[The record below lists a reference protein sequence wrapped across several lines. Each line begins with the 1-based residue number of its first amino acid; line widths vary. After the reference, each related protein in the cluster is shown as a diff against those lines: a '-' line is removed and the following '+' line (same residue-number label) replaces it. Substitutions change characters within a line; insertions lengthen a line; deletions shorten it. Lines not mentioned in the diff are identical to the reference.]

1 MTVTPTHT
9 NAERSLESETCRAV
23 VFTIANHLLALPLTT
38 VLKVVS
44 QSVIQNDYPN
54 VQSVIYLENQP
65 ITLLNLHPCLS
76 TVPGNNV
83 SNRSVLSAVT
93 SGQFLLITG
102 LQGHAQ
108 WAIPVDQP
116 PTLMELPLST
126 VRQLPIAYRQLIQ
139 NLACH
144 VSVLTNQRGLSTI
157 LLLNL
162 KQASGLVQ

>member
-1 MTVTPTHT
+1 MTATPTHT
-9 NAERSLESETCRAV
+9 NAERSLEPETCRAV
-23 VFTIANHLLALPLTT
+23 VFTIANHLLALPLTA

-65 ITLLNLHPCLS
+65 ITLLNLHRCLS